1 MPDTDEGKKKMKMK
15 SPKHLSHK
23 PLVSVN
29 DYDKVDGM
37 YRNNTDAK
45 ALSIGYAQYDNNEI
59 AMKVWRYV
67 NGHWSRQSKEL
78 PIHRNLD
85 LTILL
90 LHVLF
95 DEAPNPDSFL
105 VKAQTLFSEDQKG
118 GIEEIKK
125 YYQMN
130 KSFLEG
136 GIEEIKKYYQMNKS
150 FLEPRLKEL
159 RELLNKM
166 K

>member
-1 MPDTDEGKKKMKMK
+1 MK

-45 ALSIGYAQYDNNEI
+45 ALSIGYAQYDNDEI
-59 AMKVWRYV
+59 AMKVWRHV
-67 NGHWSRQSKEL
+67 NGHWSRQSEEL
-78 PIHRNLD
+78 P
-85 LTILL
+85 
-90 LHVLF
+90 
-95 DEAPNPDSFL
+95 
-105 VKAQTLFSEDQKG
+105 VKAKSQISEDQPSG
-118 GIEEIKK
+118 YDIIKQ
-125 YYQMN
+125 YYQTN
-130 KSFLEG
+130 HKD
-136 GIEEIKKYYQMNKS
+136 
-150 FLEPRLKEL
+150 LEPRLKEL

>member
-1 MPDTDEGKKKMKMK
+1 MK
-15 SPKHLSHK
+15 SPKHLGHK

-29 DYDKVDGM
+29 DYDQIDGL
-37 YRNNTDAK
+37 YRHATDAC
-45 ALSIGYAQYDNNEI
+45 ALSIGKAQYDNKEMS
-59 AMKVWRYV
+59 MKVWRHT
-67 NGHWSRQSKEL
+67 GDRWSRQSEEL
-78 PIHRNLD
+78 PLHRNLD

-105 VKAQTLFSEDQKG
+105 VKQKTQFTEDQLG
-118 GIEEIKK
+118 GIDAIKR
-125 YYQMN
+125 YYQ
-130 KSFLEG
+130 S
-136 GIEEIKKYYQMNKS
+136 NKS
-150 FLEPRLKEL
+150 FLEPRLKEM

>member
-1 MPDTDEGKKKMKMK
+1 MGK
-15 SPKHLSHK
+15 SPKHLGHK
-23 PLVSVN
+23 PIVSVN

-45 ALSIGYAQYDNNEI
+45 ALSIGYAQWDNNELS
-59 AMKVWRYV
+59 MKVWRKRKR
-67 NGHWSRQSKEL
+67 WSPQSEEL
-78 PIHRNLD
+78 PLHRNLN

-105 VKAQTLFSEDQKG
+105 VKAKTLFSEDQ
-118 GIEEIKK
+118 
-125 YYQMN
+125 
-130 KSFLEG
+130 EG
-136 GIEEIKKYYQMNKS
+136 GIEEIKKYYQKNKS

>member
-1 MPDTDEGKKKMKMK
+1 MK
-15 SPKHLSHK
+15 SPKHLGHK

-29 DYDKVDGM
+29 DYNQIDGI
-37 YRNNTDAK
+37 YRGASTDAK
-45 ALSIGYAQYDNNEI
+45 ALSIGWAQYDNDDI
-59 AMKVWRYV
+59 AMKVWRHT
-67 NGHWSRQSKEL
+67 GTKWSRQSEEL

-95 DEAPNPDSFL
+95 DEDVNPDSLL
-105 VKAQTLFSEDQKG
+105 VKSKSLITEDQDN
-118 GIEEIKK
+118 GIQAIRDFYEA
-125 YYQMN
+125 N
-130 KSFLEG
+130 KN
-136 GIEEIKKYYQMNKS
+136 Y
-150 FLEPRLKEL
+150 LEPRLKEM

>member
-1 MPDTDEGKKKMKMK
+1 MGK
-15 SPKHLSHK
+15 SPKHLGHK
-23 PLVSVN
+23 PIVSVN

-45 ALSIGYAQYDNNEI
+45 ALSIGYAQWDNNELS
-59 AMKVWRYV
+59 MKVWRKRKR
-67 NGHWSRQSKEL
+67 WSPQSEEL
-78 PIHRNLD
+78 PLHRNLD

-105 VKAQTLFSEDQKG
+105 VKAKTLFSEDQ
-118 GIEEIKK
+118 
-125 YYQMN
+125 
-130 KSFLEG
+130 EG
-136 GIEEIKKYYQMNKS
+136 GIEEIKKYYQKNKS

>member
-1 MPDTDEGKKKMKMK
+1 MRVKKKMK

-45 ALSIGYAQYDNNEI
+45 ALSIGYAQWDNNELS
-59 AMKVWRYV
+59 MKVWRKRKR
-67 NGHWSRQSKEL
+67 WSPQSEEL
-78 PIHRNLD
+78 PLHRNLD

-125 YYQMN
+125 YYQTN
-130 KSFLEG
+130 KA
-136 GIEEIKKYYQMNKS
+136 

-159 RELLNKM
+159 RQLLDKM

>member
-1 MPDTDEGKKKMKMK
+1 
-15 SPKHLSHK
+15 
-23 PLVSVN
+23 
-29 DYDKVDGM
+29 M
-37 YRNNTDAK
+37 YRNNTDAR
-45 ALSIGYAQYDNNEI
+45 ALSIGWAQYDADEI
-59 AMKVWRYV
+59 SMKVWRKRKR
-67 NGHWSRQSKEL
+67 WSPQSEEL
-78 PIHRNLD
+78 PLHRNLD

-105 VKAQTLFSEDQKG
+105 VKAKTLFSEDQEE

-125 YYQMN
+125 YYQ
-130 KSFLEG
+130 K
-136 GIEEIKKYYQMNKS
+136 NKS

>member
-1 MPDTDEGKKKMKMK
+1 MK
-15 SPKHLSHK
+15 SPKHLGHK
-23 PLVSVN
+23 PIVSVN

-37 YRNNTDAK
+37 YRNNTDAH
-45 ALSIGYAQYDNNEI
+45 ALSIGWAQYDADEI
-59 AMKVWRYV
+59 SMKVWRKRK
-67 NGHWSRQSKEL
+67 HWSSQSEEL
-78 PIHRNLD
+78 PLHRNLD

-95 DEAPNPDSFL
+95 DETPNPDSFL
-105 VKAQTLFSEDQKG
+105 VKAKTLFSEDQ
-118 GIEEIKK
+118 
-125 YYQMN
+125 
-130 KSFLEG
+130 EG
-136 GIEEIKKYYQMNKS
+136 GIEEIKKYYQKNKS

>member
-1 MPDTDEGKKKMKMK
+1 MK

-29 DYDKVDGM
+29 DYDKVDGL
-37 YRNNTDAK
+37 YRNHTDAK
-45 ALSIGYAQYDNNEI
+45 ALSIGCAQYDNDEI
-59 AMKVWRYV
+59 AMKVWRLV
-67 NGHWSRQSKEL
+67 NGHWSRQSEEL

-95 DEAPNPDSFL
+95 DEGPNPDSFI
-105 VKAQTLFSEDQKG
+105 VKQKSQISEDQDG
-118 GIEEIKK
+118 GIAAIKE
-125 YYQMN
+125 YYETN
-130 KSFLEG
+130 K
-136 GIEEIKKYYQMNKS
+136 N

-166 K
+166 E

>member
-1 MPDTDEGKKKMKMK
+1 MRVKKTMK

-59 AMKVWRYV
+59 AMKVWRHV
-67 NGHWSRQSKEL
+67 NGHWSRQSEEL

-105 VKAQTLFSEDQKG
+105 VKAKTLFSEDQDG
-118 GIEEIKK
+118 GIAAIKEYYEINKK
-125 YYQMN
+125 
-130 KSFLEG
+130 
-136 GIEEIKKYYQMNKS
+136 

>member
-1 MPDTDEGKKKMKMK
+1 MK
-15 SPKHLSHK
+15 SPKYLGHK

-29 DYDKVDGM
+29 DYDQIDGQ
-37 YRNNTDAK
+37 YRKNTDAK
-45 ALSIGYAQYDNNEI
+45 ALSIGHAQYDKDEI
-59 AMKVWRYV
+59 AMKVWRHTG
-67 NGHWSRQSKEL
+67 NRWSRQSEEL
-78 PIHRNLD
+78 PLHRNLD

-105 VKAQTLFSEDQKG
+105 VKAKTQFSEDQID
-118 GIEEIKK
+118 GIETIKK
-125 YYQMN
+125 YYQKN
-130 KSFLEG
+130 S
-136 GIEEIKKYYQMNKS
+136 S

>member
-1 MPDTDEGKKKMKMK
+1 MISLHRESEIKKYAWGECKRIMGK
-15 SPKHLSHK
+15 SPKHLGHK
-23 PLVSVN
+23 PIVSVN

-45 ALSIGYAQYDNNEI
+45 ALSIGYAQWDNNELS
-59 AMKVWRYV
+59 MKVWRKRKR
-67 NGHWSRQSKEL
+67 WSPQSEEL
-78 PIHRNLD
+78 PLHRNLD

-105 VKAQTLFSEDQKG
+105 VKAKTLFSEDQKG
-118 GIEEIKK
+118 GIEEIRK
-125 YYQMN
+125 YYQ
-130 KSFLEG
+130 K
-136 GIEEIKKYYQMNKS
+136 NKS

-166 K
+166 KS

>member
-1 MPDTDEGKKKMKMK
+1 MKA
-15 SPKHLSHK
+15 PKHLGHK

-29 DYDKVDGM
+29 DYNKIDGI
-37 YRNNTDAK
+37 YRGASTDAK
-45 ALSIGYAQYDNNEI
+45 ALSIGHAQYDYNDI
-59 AMKVWRYV
+59 SMKVWRKRER
-67 NGHWSRQSKEL
+67 WSPQSEEL

-95 DEAPNPDSFL
+95 DEEVNPDSLL
-105 VKAQTLFSEDQKG
+105 VKSKSLITEDQDN
-118 GIEEIKK
+118 GIQAIRDFYEA
-125 YYQMN
+125 N
-130 KSFLEG
+130 KD
-136 GIEEIKKYYQMNKS
+136 Y
-150 FLEPRLKEL
+150 LEPRLKEM

>member
-1 MPDTDEGKKKMKMK
+1 MGK
-15 SPKHLSHK
+15 SPKHFGHK
-23 PLVSVN
+23 PIVPVN
-29 DYDKVDGM
+29 DYDKDDGM

-45 ALSIGYAQYDNNEI
+45 AQSIGYAQWDNNELS
-59 AMKVWRYV
+59 MKVWRKRKR
-67 NGHWSRQSKEL
+67 WSPQSEEL
-78 PIHRNLD
+78 PLHRNLD

-105 VKAQTLFSEDQKG
+105 VKAKTLFSEDQ
-118 GIEEIKK
+118 
-125 YYQMN
+125 
-130 KSFLEG
+130 EG
-136 GIEEIKKYYQMNKS
+136 GIEEIKKYYQKNKS

>member
-1 MPDTDEGKKKMKMK
+1 MHTRRIVQKIMGK
-15 SPKHLSHK
+15 SPKHLGHK
-23 PLVSVN
+23 PIVSVN

-37 YRNNTDAK
+37 YRGHTDAR
-45 ALSIGYAQYDNNEI
+45 ALSIGWAQYDGDEI
-59 AMKVWRYV
+59 SMKVWRHT
-67 NGHWSRQSKEL
+67 GDQWSPQSEEL
-78 PIHRNLD
+78 PLHRNLD

-105 VKAQTLFSEDQKG
+105 VKAKTLFSEDR
-118 GIEEIKK
+118 
-125 YYQMN
+125 
-130 KSFLEG
+130 EG
-136 GIEEIKKYYQMNKS
+136 GIEEIKRYYQKNKS

>member
-1 MPDTDEGKKKMKMK
+1 MGK
-15 SPKHLSHK
+15 SPKHLGHK
-23 PLVSVN
+23 PIVSVN

-37 YRNNTDAK
+37 YRGHTDAR
-45 ALSIGYAQYDNNEI
+45 ALSIGYAQYDNDEI
-59 AMKVWRYV
+59 AMKVWRHV
-67 NGHWSRQSKEL
+67 NGHWSRQSEEL

-95 DEAPNPDSFL
+95 DEAP
-105 VKAQTLFSEDQKG
+105 TLFSEDQKG
-118 GIEEIKK
+118 GIEEIKR
-125 YYQMN
+125 YYQ
-130 KSFLEG
+130 K
-136 GIEEIKKYYQMNKS
+136 NKS

>member
-1 MPDTDEGKKKMKMK
+1 MKA
-15 SPKHLSHK
+15 PKHLGHK

-29 DYDKVDGM
+29 DYNQIDGF
-37 YRNNTDAK
+37 YRGVNTDAK
-45 ALSIGYAQYDNNEI
+45 ALSIGMAQYDHDDI
-59 AMKVWRYV
+59 AMKVWRFV
-67 NGHWSRQSKEL
+67 NGHWSRQSEEL

-95 DEAPNPDSFL
+95 DDEVNPDSLL
-105 VKAQTLFSEDQKG
+105 VKSKSLITEDQLN
-118 GIEEIKK
+118 GIQEIRNFYAANKK
-125 YYQMN
+125 
-130 KSFLEG
+130 
-136 GIEEIKKYYQMNKS
+136 
-150 FLEPRLKEL
+150 FLEPRLKEM

>member
-1 MPDTDEGKKKMKMK
+1 MK

-67 NGHWSRQSKEL
+67 NGHWSRQSEEL

-90 LHVLF
+90 LQILTE
-95 DEAPNPDSFL
+95 DKPNPDSFL
-105 VKAQTLFSEDQKG
+105 VKAKSQISEDQPSG
-118 GIEEIKK
+118 YDIIKQ
-125 YYQMN
+125 YYQTN
-130 KSFLEG
+130 HKD
-136 GIEEIKKYYQMNKS
+136 
-150 FLEPRLKEL
+150 LEPRLKEL

>member
-1 MPDTDEGKKKMKMK
+1 MPDTIIGQKVMI

-45 ALSIGYAQYDNNEI
+45 ALSIGYAQWDNNELS
-59 AMKVWRYV
+59 MKVWRKRKR
-67 NGHWSRQSKEL
+67 WSPQSEEL
-78 PIHRNLD
+78 PLHRNLD

-125 YYQMN
+125 YYQ
-130 KSFLEG
+130 K
-136 GIEEIKKYYQMNKS
+136 NKS

>member
-1 MPDTDEGKKKMKMK
+1 MK

-59 AMKVWRYV
+59 AMKVWRHV
-67 NGHWSRQSKEL
+67 NGHWSRQSEEL

-95 DEAPNPDSFL
+95 DEALCLEKDTTTGKLIGLSSL
-105 VKAQTLFSEDQKG
+105 C
-118 GIEEIKK
+118 I
-125 YYQMN
+125 MRN
-130 KSFLEG
+130 KFCL
-136 GIEEIKKYYQMNKS
+136 
-150 FLEPRLKEL
+150 
-159 RELLNKM
+159 
-166 K
+166 

>member
-1 MPDTDEGKKKMKMK
+1 
-15 SPKHLSHK
+15 
-23 PLVSVN
+23 
-29 DYDKVDGM
+29 
-37 YRNNTDAK
+37 
-45 ALSIGYAQYDNNEI
+45 
-59 AMKVWRYV
+59 MKVWRHTG
-67 NGHWSRQSKEL
+67 NRWSRQSEEL
-78 PIHRNLD
+78 PLHRNLD

-95 DEAPNPDSFL
+95 DEALNLDSFL
-105 VKAQTLFSEDQKG
+105 VKAKTQFSEDQIG

-125 YYQMN
+125 YYQKN
-130 KSFLEG
+130 R
-136 GIEEIKKYYQMNKS
+136 S